1 MGNYFRAVSP
11 MSASGIE
18 AAAVQLRNILH
29 IDGSSRVQMV
39 QLVENVLPEV
49 LPDYVF
55 CVMPDEDMPGMDGIT
70 AIGSFTICLAEHTY
84 VDLCKGK
91 PEARFVAAHEL
102 GHLVLHSQQQPALAR
117 RSLNDDRVDPE
128 WQADRFA
135 DVWLM
140 PRAGV
145 AKCKSANEVAA
156 RFTVPIEA
164 AERRFAE
171 ILPLKFQEIQGE
183 LFQ

>member
-1 MGNYFRAVSP
+1 MGSTFRAVRP
-11 MSASGIE
+11 MSYSEIE
-18 AAAVQLRNILH
+18 LSATHIRKLLRIEP
-29 IDGSSRVQMV
+29 DARVQMV
-39 QLVENVLPEV
+39 QLIEIVLDEV
-49 LPDYVF
+49 LPDYLFQVL
-55 CVMPDEDMPGMDGIT
+55 PDEDMPGMDGLT
-70 AIGSFTICLAEHTY
+70 ELGRYGICLAEHTY
-84 VDLCKGK
+84 TDLCKGD
-91 PEARFVAAHEL
+91 PEARYVAAHEL
-102 GHLVLHSQQQPALAR
+102 GHLMLHSGQRPSMAR
-117 RSLNDDRVDPE
+117 RSFNDDRVDPE

-145 AKCKSANEVAA
+145 AKCKSANEVAT
-156 RFTVPIEA
+156 RFTVPVEA